1 MNLKR
6 FFRTKSGSIG
16 ACILEIAVGVLL
28 LINPV
33 GFTSA
38 IIIGAGIIMVL
49 AGLVN
54 IIRYFTAAP
63 ELAAQQQLL
72 FKGLLLAMGGMAC
85 IIKHDWFLTAFP
97 LLTVLYAI
105 AMLLLAAYR
114 LQKMADMRR
123 LHMSTWY
130 MPGIAAALAALMAII
145 ILVNPFGAVTAVWT
159 FVAISL
165 IAQAVVEIVTI
176 AL

>member
-54 IIRYFTAAP
+54 VIRYFTAAP

-105 AMLLLAAYR
+105 AMLLLAASR

-123 LHMSTWY
+123 LHLSTWY

>member
-123 LHMSTWY
+123 LHLSTWY

>member
-114 LQKMADMRR
+114 LQKWRTCAAC
-123 LHMSTWY
+123 TCP
-130 MPGIAAALAALMAII
+130 PGICPASRLRWL
-145 ILVNPFGAVTAVWT
+145 P
-159 FVAISL
+159 
-165 IAQAVVEIVTI
+165 
-176 AL
+176 